1 MKLLLVLQQVPL
13 PSSGV
18 AYLATHESK
27 SEKERKQNWE
37 TLGIDMTIDE
47 YRKLSRKYTGNVR
60 SLNEL
65 TAEEKSEYQLL
76 QDTRQKLAIQQA
88 QKRQAV
94 VNQRISNQQSR
105 MKQGIDKTIVNIKP

>member
-1 MKLLLVLQQVPL
+1 
-13 PSSGV
+13 
-18 AYLATHESK
+18 
-27 SEKERKQNWE
+27 
-37 TLGIDMTIDE
+37 MTIDE